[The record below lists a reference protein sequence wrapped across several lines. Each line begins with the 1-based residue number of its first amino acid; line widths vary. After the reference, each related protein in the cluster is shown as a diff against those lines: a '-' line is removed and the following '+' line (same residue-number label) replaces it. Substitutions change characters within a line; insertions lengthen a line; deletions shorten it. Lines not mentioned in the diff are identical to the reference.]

1 MSSVVNANVLFNV
14 PSTVKADEKQEMVED
29 DETADEEDP
38 LLRSEDG
45 ISDAAGRIGKQF
57 EQSWTDNCDRTL
69 YVTDQKQG

>member
-14 PSTVKADEKQEMVED
+14 PSTVKADEKQEIVED

-57 EQSWTDNCDRTL
+57 EQS
-69 YVTDQKQG
+69 